1 MKTKVRELNLW
12 THPAY
17 TLTSNVGSMSN
28 ENGLMVFS
36 TEGKA
41 EKFAKKHGI
50 DMPVLRHRDPA
61 MVWALCN
68 RNGEEYCEVDP

>member
-1 MKTKVRELNLW
+1 
-12 THPAY
+12 
-17 TLTSNVGSMSN
+17 MSN